1 MSTFKFYP
9 AIGVALIVTILASF
23 VACKDNS
30 TSVENKPT
38 KETEKEAVG
47 KVLGIMAEGFAKRDA
62 EMASSIYSSEAQW
75 LNAFGDWR
83 EGQEAIQEKLKKLFS
98 SSEFNSGEM
107 VGEPTGKVRILKPDV
122 AVAWTYQEIKGQKYP
137 NGDEVPLRKNHS
149 LLLLLKKDSEWIVEA
164 QIFMD
169 ENYNPNK

>member
-1 MSTFKFYP
+1 MNTSKFYSVM
-9 AIGVALIVTILASF
+9 GVILIVTILAGF
-23 VACKDNS
+23 VACKDNG
-30 TSVENKPT
+30 TSVENTPT
-38 KETEKEAVG
+38 NESEKEAVG
-47 KVLGIMAEGFAKRDA
+47 KVLGVMAEGFAKRDA

-83 EGQEAIQEKLKKLFS
+83 EGKEAIRKKLTKLFS

-107 VGEPTGKVRILKPDV
+107 VGEPTGKIRILKPNV

-137 NGDEVPLRKNHS
+137 NGDEVLLRKNHS
-149 LLLLLKKDSEWIVEA
+149 LLLLLKKDGEWIVEA